1 MPKSDGKGNCR
12 SDEGLDGEA
21 AGEFMIHE
29 NTCDI
34 GVHVSLS
41 TPFEELMLN
50 AEVASKINLLG
61 WTGVKFAVAR
71 L

>member
-12 SDEGLDGEA
+12 SDEALDGEA

-50 AEVASKINLLG
+50 AEVASKI
-61 WTGVKFAVAR
+61 K
-71 L
+71 